1 MENNYYILNKETGKI
16 ELHFDKDTYLALS
29 IDAKSKIKSNYLFSR
44 YAGAW
49 VSRAKW
55 PNTSWAEKVA
65 IEIGLS
71 NAGAVGERLSFEDQ
85 MNAKQ
90 ERAERRAER
99 YDNYAD
105 NAAARG
111 KALQAPIES
120 MHGDIAFFTQPNI
133 NSSAGR
139 AFTNKRNR
147 MFAAWEKGFD
157 EFKKS
162 DYFKDRAETA
172 RQTAADCKKQPIDFC
187 QRRIDECNASIRKLG
202 KNLLNYKKS
211 LDQLENGE
219 KVTDFLYRN
228 VTADELNKWIDE
240 TIERIDAQTDKAAYY
255 QKMIDDQGGIKFNK
269 DNINVGDIVKVDR
282 RDLITV
288 ERKGPKNFIG
298 KSLTGF
304 ALSYNYSEI
313 KEVVQAQTG
322 EREIKHGFKV
332 GMKYTLT
339 ERLSS
344 ATNETETHICEI
356 VKVTPDKVTIKIDNG
371 RAKSLVVR
379 NGYHN
384 DYYVPVTY
392 GKWDHCTWL
401 KPLVDEEKSACN

>member
-16 ELHFDKDTYLALS
+16 ELHFDKDTYLSLPD
-29 IDAKSKIKSNYLFSR
+29 DAKSKIKSNYLFSR

-49 VSRAKW
+49 VSRSKW

-65 IEIGLS
+65 IEIGLT

-139 AFTNKRNR
+139 AFTNKRNK
-147 MFAAWEKGFD
+147 MFAAWERGFD

-162 DYFKDRAETA
+162 DYFKERAETA

-202 KNLLNYKKS
+202 KNMQLYKKAIENK
-211 LDQLENGE
+211 ENGIE
-219 KVTDFLYRN
+219 VPWPYKETSIE
-228 VTADELNKWIDE
+228 TLNSYIDE
-240 TIERIDAQTDKAAYY
+240 TLERIDANIDKAAYY

-269 DNINVGDIVKVDR
+269 DNINVGDIVRVDR

-298 KSLTGF
+298 KSVTGF

-339 ERLSS
+339 ERLSY

-356 VKVTPDKVTIKIDNG
+356 VKVTPDKVTIKIDGG
-371 RAKSLVVR
+371 RAKALVVR

-384 DYYVPVTY
+384 DYYIPVTY

-401 KPLVDEEKSACN
+401 KPLEDVEKSACN

>member
-16 ELHFDKDTYLALS
+16 ELHFDKDTYLSLPN
-29 IDAKSKIKSNYLFSR
+29 DAKSKIKSNYLFSR
-44 YAGAW
+44 YVGAW

-65 IEIGLS
+65 IEIGLT

-139 AFTNKRNR
+139 AFTNKRDK

-255 QKMIDDQGGIKFNK
+255 QKMIDDQGGQKFSK
-269 DNINVGDIVKVDR
+269 DNINVGDLVRVAR
-282 RDLITV
+282 WGECLI
-288 ERKGPKNFIG
+288 ERKGPKNVIARGRWGGLQVAYTEIREIIKAADTEKEEEILHGFKAGDEYAAKRWVWKDGHGGYEPITITIVKVDAHKATIKINNERA
-298 KSLTGF
+298 KSVTIRHG
-304 ALSYNYSEI
+304 SREYYIPVNVGDDRYEWI
-313 KEVVQAQTG
+313 YPKKEVV
-322 EREIKHGFKV
+322 
-332 GMKYTLT
+332 
-339 ERLSS
+339 
-344 ATNETETHICEI
+344 NE
-356 VKVTPDKVTIKIDNG
+356 
-371 RAKSLVVR
+371 
-379 NGYHN
+379 
-384 DYYVPVTY
+384 
-392 GKWDHCTWL
+392 
-401 KPLVDEEKSACN
+401 